1 MARRMLMYKQPVRQ
15 GEHHRKF
22 PLSQTHST
30 EDLGKTKSDPLG
42 YPQRPSTLKSR
53 ARQVSRS
60 VRTRLRSLFS
70 GAKAEEEEPTI
81 PCQHVEA
88 QRTHVTYNQTS
99 SVSKH
104 ELDEEAGEH
113 IRSAPAKVPIL
124 HVSDGLVHSSKA
136 SMQSLESGQDRNVS
150 GGSSSLTSWVHSG
163 PSTLTSQEQ
172 QQWREWEKQRL
183 SVIGE
188 NGAHVPS
195 PSIRRQGL
203 GSGVFQP
210 PGGAD
215 EVQFAPRQVV
225 DSQRIYSA
233 LVKRMQATN
242 DTGEKLEEQTESH
255 GRGDSPTGRDASQY
269 HSSDT
274 PATIKRVPSERDHL
288 AGSHDSNTPTAN
300 NRNIFAHGDERSK
313 WRSTDVGSPASH
325 LFRTGSPYRRAL
337 RKSIE
342 EEQNAWA
349 QQSAVADQ
357 ESDTSH
363 TNHLAGDDLDLA
375 TDLDYSES
383 VYSSDESER
392 GHTEAADANKPNSY
406 ADAPAMS
413 RQNGPR
419 QASTASSVDWKT
431 WLSANV
437 GKSGS
442 KPSKRALAQPPG
454 ISITAPK
461 PFSSLRGHVREAAQ
475 IHDDDNDC
483 DHSDTGIYNNEDDV
497 FGPSAIGNQSPWA
510 DSTPLSQL
518 QPNIIANSSSLRHH
532 ASPNKRRLAP
542 LSVGGINLAATTT
555 INNNNNSL
563 LVENESPTR
572 PPPQV
577 PPPPIPPRSKLR
589 PEPLRVWRSNGG
601 GGGGDGIITSP
612 AAASVSGSMSV
623 MSSPGLTEAVRRQ
636 FGGGGFAGLGGSGSV
651 SGSGSRVGFGF
662 GLGSCGENSSYG
674 DSAKG
679 QKGDSWVDNHHHRG
693 IAEVLLEEGA
703 GHEKKVWGDEG
714 SAFV

>member
-1 MARRMLMYKQPVRQ
+1 
-15 GEHHRKF
+15 
-22 PLSQTHST
+22 
-30 EDLGKTKSDPLG
+30 
-42 YPQRPSTLKSR
+42 
-53 ARQVSRS
+53 
-60 VRTRLRSLFS
+60 
-70 GAKAEEEEPTI
+70 
-81 PCQHVEA
+81 
-88 QRTHVTYNQTS
+88 
-99 SVSKH
+99 
-104 ELDEEAGEH
+104 
-113 IRSAPAKVPIL
+113 
-124 HVSDGLVHSSKA
+124 
-136 SMQSLESGQDRNVS
+136 MQSLESGQDRNVS

-210 PGGAD
+210 PDSAD
-215 EVQFAPRQVV
+215 EVPLAPRQVV

-233 LVKRMQATN
+233 LVKRMQTTN

-255 GRGDSPTGRDASQY
+255 GRGDSPTGRDASQH

-274 PATIKRVPSERDHL
+274 PATIKRVPSEREHL
-288 AGSHDSNTPTAN
+288 AGSHDNNTPTAN
-300 NRNIFAHGDERSK
+300 SRNIFADREERSK
-313 WRSTDVGSPASH
+313 WRSIDVGSPASH

-357 ESDTSH
+357 ESDTSSQGRRASH
-363 TNHLAGDDLDLA
+363 TNHLAGDDPDMA

-383 VYSSDESER
+383 VYSSDESECR
-392 GHTEAADANKPNSY
+392 HTEAADANKPNSY
-406 ADAPAMS
+406 ADAHAMS
-413 RQNGPR
+413 RRNGPR

-442 KPSKRALAQPPG
+442 KPSKRAQTQPPG
-454 ISITAPK
+454 VSITASK

-475 IHDDDNDC
+475 IQDDDDDC

-497 FGPSAIGNQSPWA
+497 FGPSATGNQSPWP
-510 DSTPLSQL
+510 DQTPLSQL
-518 QPNIIANSSSLRHH
+518 QPNIIANPSSLRHH
-532 ASPNKRRLAP
+532 ARPDKWRLAP
-542 LSVGGINLAATTT
+542 RSVGGSNFAATTT

-601 GGGGDGIITSP
+601 GGGGDGIIASP
-612 AAASVSGSMSV
+612 AAAASVSGSMSV
-623 MSSPGLTEAVRRQ
+623 VSSPGLTEAVRRQ
-636 FGGGGFAGLGGSGSV
+636 FGGGGLAGLGGSGSV

-662 GLGSCGENSSYG
+662 GLGSCGGNSSSG
-674 DSAKG
+674 DSVKG
-679 QKGDSWVDNHHHRG
+679 QKGHKGDSWVDNHHHRG
-693 IAEVLLEEGA
+693 IAEILLEEGA